1 MKKIIYAAFMLL
13 LATNY
18 ANASEHSWIDIFAN
32 KITVKTKNLNPHIV
46 KLAIK
51 AFSSAQV
58 SGVHITKPILTIIDY
73 TLPSTYKRLWVIDIA
88 RKKILYNS
96 LVAHGKYSG
105 ENYTTNFSNRINSLQ
120 TSVGLFLTENTY
132 LGRYGYSLRLQGLEK
147 GFNDNAKVRAIVFH
161 GAPYVNK
168 KFAATVGRIG
178 RSWGCP
184 AVEPK
189 LATPIINTIK
199 DGTLIFSFS
208 NHPQWLNQSKF
219 IKSSQV

>member
-1 MKKIIYAAFMLL
+1 MLL

-18 ANASEHSWIDIFAN
+18 ANASKLDIFAN
-32 KITVKTKNLNPHIV
+32 KITAKTKNLNPDIV
-46 KLAIK
+46 KLAVK
-51 AFSSAQV
+51 AFSSAQE
-58 SGVHITKPILTIIDY
+58 SGIHITKPILTIIDY

-88 RKKILYNS
+88 RTKILYNS

-147 GFNDNAKVRAIVFH
+147 GFNDNAKARTIVFH
-161 GAPYVNK
+161 GASYVNK
-168 KFAATVGRIG
+168 KFAASIGRIG

-189 LATPIINTIK
+189 LAKPIINIIK

-208 NHPQWLNQSKF
+208 NHPQWLSQSKF
-219 IKSSQV
+219 INSSQV